1 MNHISGVGDKFD
13 DEINDGR
20 IDNMN
25 FWGASS
31 GHGTWFIVNWLG
43 EQTYL

>member
-1 MNHISGVGDKFD
+1 MMCSVAKLTPIVMNHISGVGDKFD

-31 GHGTWFIVNWLG
+31 GHGT
-43 EQTYL
+43 